1 MLLFCFYTGFVIFIV
16 HIFSLFLYD
25 KVWPII
31 SKFLGDSGVSSPG
44 PSSEASL
51 SSQKNS
57 DLSYMDRVV
66 MEVIESE
73 SVYVRDLQQV
83 VEVMSNV
90 NCPKRNYENWFL
102 FFHVLF
108 FFLFFLVN

>member
-1 MLLFCFYTGFVIFIV
+1 
-16 HIFSLFLYD
+16 
-25 KVWPII
+25 
-31 SKFLGDSGVSSPG
+31 
-44 PSSEASL
+44 
-51 SSQKNS
+51 
-57 DLSYMDRVV
+57 